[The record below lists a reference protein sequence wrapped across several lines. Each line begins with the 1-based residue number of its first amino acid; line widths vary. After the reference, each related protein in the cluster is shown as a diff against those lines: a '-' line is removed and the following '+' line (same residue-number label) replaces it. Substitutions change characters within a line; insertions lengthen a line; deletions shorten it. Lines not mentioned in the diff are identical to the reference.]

1 MNKKS
6 RDHDFN
12 ENLRRLFNE
21 EKWEDRAYAAR
32 NLGYMR
38 DGRAVNLLVKA
49 FKSEKNPS
57 VINRIIEALGRIGHP
72 KATMSIIEVLKREFD
87 REFIDKMRLFYIIES
102 LMKIGDER
110 ALAYLN
116 ILFNSSDTEIKDL
129 TLEALDCIDPH
140 WQKNIEKEIHNL

>member
-1 MNKKS
+1 MNKKL

-21 EKWEDRAYAAR
+21 EKWEDRAYAAG

-49 FKSEKNPS
+49 LKSEQNPS
-57 VINRIIEALGRIGHP
+57 VINRIIEALGRIGNP
-72 KATMSIIEVLKREFD
+72 KATMSIIEVLKREVD

-102 LMKIGDER
+102 LMKIGDKR

-116 ILFNSSDTEIKDL
+116 ILFNSNDTEIKSL
-129 TLEALDCIDPH
+129 TLEAFDCIDPH
-140 WQKNIEKEIHNL
+140 WQDNIEKEMTNL